1 MREYVFIL
9 FYALSLRMRQKIDDV
24 NFHVV
29 FVVGGVCVC
38 VLRDEMKT
46 EIPTFFGLLDARLPL
61 PLSLSS
67 N

>member
-1 MREYVFIL
+1 MSSFSS
-9 FYALSLRMRQKIDDV
+9 AHAQKIDDV

-29 FVVGGVCVC
+29 FVVGGVC

>member
-1 MREYVFIL
+1 MSSFSS
-9 FYALSLRMRQKIDDV
+9 AHAQKIDDV

-29 FVVGGVCVC
+29 FVVGGVG
-38 VLRDEMKT
+38 VLIYTLDEMKT

>member
-1 MREYVFIL
+1 
-9 FYALSLRMRQKIDDV
+9 MRQKIDDV

-29 FVVGGVCVC
+29 FVVGGVG
-38 VLRDEMKT
+38 VLIYTLDEMKT